1 MARRPNKTGRN
12 PETHYVSFDRAFL
25 ETPAWRAL
33 STAGKAIYPFV
44 RLEWHGPNHNNNGKI
59 RLSLRQAAYLA
70 GVSVGTA
77 ERAFQDMQAKGFIFV
92 TVKGCL
98 GTAGEARGPS
108 FEITENPLPGMGRQA
123 GRRLFANW
131 QEGQDFPVV
140 KHNANNPNGINGKR
154 PRLSKSGQAKE
165 KTPSPKS
172 GQERIHNDDV
182 Q

>member
-1 MARRPNKTGRN
+1 
-12 PETHYVSFDRAFL
+12 
-25 ETPAWRAL
+25 
-33 STAGKAIYPFV
+33 
-44 RLEWHGPNHNNNGKI
+44 
-59 RLSLRQAAYLA
+59 
-70 GVSVGTA
+70 
-77 ERAFQDMQAKGFIFV
+77 MQAKGFIFV